1 MKLKILVKSKSNVN
15 VTKRFLMQQDSH
27 DQRLIGGNQG
37 WEDNRYV
44 VDVTRDHARN
54 QYLIVDVVGICWT
67 IRTPTISINCRSTLH
82 SCDEPYDMMI

>member
-54 QYLIVDVVGICWT
+54 QYLIVDVVG
-67 IRTPTISINCRSTLH
+67 RAELPRSVFNCRSTLH
-82 SCDEPYDMMI
+82 CVDEP

>member
-37 WEDNRYV
+37 WDDNRYV

-54 QYLIVDVVGICWT
+54 QYLIVDVVG
-67 IRTPTISINCRSTLH
+67 RAELPQSVFNCRSTLH
-82 SCDEPYDMMI
+82 SCDEP